1 LVIDDLHWADRSSA
15 LLLTHLA
22 RDLPGSRIL
31 VVAAYR
37 DLEITGD
44 SPAASELTRRE
55 QEIAG
60 LVARGLTNCQIA
72 EVLHITRN
80 PRQRSGWKLSF
91 ARMCWTWFS
100 AVLSSLV
107 HAHGT
112 GRSLHLSMK
121 EPMAG
126 TRSFTDA
133 KEPPR
138 IVGRELVE
146 FALWGAIR
154 RGSY

>member
-44 SPAASELTRRE
+44 SPAASELK

-60 LVARGLTNCQIA
+60 LVARGLTNRQIA
-72 EVLHITRN
+72 EVLHIARDPGSDLAGSSALPGCAGHGSRRFFRRWSMRTG
-80 PRQRSGWKLSF
+80 PGDRSIC
-91 ARMCWTWFS
+91 R
-100 AVLSSLV
+100 
-107 HAHGT
+107 
-112 GRSLHLSMK
+112 
-121 EPMAG
+121 
-126 TRSFTDA
+126 
-133 KEPPR
+133 
-138 IVGRELVE
+138 
-146 FALWGAIR
+146 
-154 RGSY
+154 